1 MRSAERRVPKRASR
15 SDWSKERR
23 CTSCSRRRTDSRCRQ
38 LLERLLPGAAHLQNS
53 HPLFV
58 HFPIALL
65 SASVAFYVL
74 AWIFKS
80 DRLAVVAF
88 ATLLA
93 GTAGGAVAIG
103 TGLYA
108 NEGVMVARSVRSA
121 ILDEHKAL
129 MLTTGGIAVVL
140 SIWSLI
146 QRPFPR
152 RARPLFVVL
161 LFLMFAVMLKGADD
175 GGRMVNDYN
184 AGGNACGQ
192 PIEFTK

>member
-1 MRSAERRVPKRASR
+1 M
-15 SDWSKERR
+15 
-23 CTSCSRRRTDSRCRQ
+23 
-38 LLERLLPGAAHLQNS
+38 LERLLPGAAHLQNS

-65 SASVAFYVL
+65 SAAVAFYVL
-74 AWIFKS
+74 AWILRS
-80 DRLAVVAF
+80 DRLAGIAF
-88 ATLLA
+88 GTLLA
-93 GTAGGAVAIG
+93 GTIGGAVAIG

-108 NEGVMVARSVRSA
+108 SEGVMVARSVRTALLS
-121 ILDEHKAL
+121 EHKTL
-129 MLTTGGIAVVL
+129 MLITGGLAAAL

-152 RARPLFVVL
+152 RARVLFVVL
-161 LFLMFAVMLKGADD
+161 LFVMFAVMLKGADD
-175 GGRMVNDYN
+175 GGRMVYDYN

>member
-1 MRSAERRVPKRASR
+1 M
-15 SDWSKERR
+15 
-23 CTSCSRRRTDSRCRQ
+23 
-38 LLERLLPGAAHLQNS
+38 LERLLPGAAHLQNS

-65 SASVAFYVL
+65 SAAVAFYVL
-74 AWIFKS
+74 AAIFRS
-80 DRLAVVAF
+80 DRLAAVAF
-88 ATLLA
+88 AMLLA

-108 NEGVMVARSVRSA
+108 DQGVMVARSVRTA
-121 ILDEHKAL
+121 ILNEHKAL
-129 MLTTGGIAVVL
+129 MLTTGGIALAL
-140 SIWSLI
+140 SIWSLV

-152 RARPLFVVL
+152 RARPLFIIL
-161 LFLMFAVMLKGADD
+161 LFVMFAVMLKGADD
-175 GGRMVNDYN
+175 GGRMVYDYN

>member
-1 MRSAERRVPKRASR
+1 M
-15 SDWSKERR
+15 
-23 CTSCSRRRTDSRCRQ
+23 
-38 LLERLLPGAAHLQNS
+38 LERLLPGVAHLQNS
-53 HPLFV
+53 HPVWV

-65 SASVAFYVL
+65 SAAVAFYLL
-74 AWIFKS
+74 AWILKS
-80 DRLAVVAF
+80 DRLAAIAF

-108 NEGVMVARSVRSA
+108 NAGVMVARSVRVA
-121 ILDEHKAL
+121 ILDEHRTL
-129 MLTTGGIAVVL
+129 MLITGGLAVLL
-140 SIWSLI
+140 SIWALI

-152 RARPLFVVL
+152 RARPLFIL
-161 LFLMFAVMLKGADD
+161 LLVVMLGVLVKGADD
-175 GGRMVNDYN
+175 GARMVYDYN